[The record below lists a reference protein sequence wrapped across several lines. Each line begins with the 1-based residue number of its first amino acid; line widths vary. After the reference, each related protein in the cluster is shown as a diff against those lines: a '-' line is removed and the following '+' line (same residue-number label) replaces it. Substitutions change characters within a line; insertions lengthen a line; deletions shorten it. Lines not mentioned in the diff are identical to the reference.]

1 MRIRTTTVALV
12 ALAVLGLAGCSSS
25 SGGSDDDAPAAPGTA
40 AAIGRPDA
48 GKAAGDDGKAALTAA
63 VKAYITAFFKPDAEG
78 VIALLSTRC
87 AAGHSVTEMKQILAA
102 SMLTYGTPTVKSIE
116 VNSLSGDRAKA
127 TVHYVK
133 PPMPETPQS
142 WVREAGA
149 WKFDAC

>member
-1 MRIRTTTVALV
+1 MRIRTIAT
-12 ALAVLGLAGCSSS
+12 ALAVLAALTLAGCSSS
-25 SGGSDDDAPAAPGTA
+25 SSDDATPSASGAT
-40 AAIGRPDA
+40 GRPAA
-48 GKAAGDDGKAALTAA
+48 GKATSSDRDALNAA

-116 VNSLSGDRAKA
+116 INSLSGGRAKA

>member
-1 MRIRTTTVALV
+1 MRIRTTAT
-12 ALAVLGLAGCSSS
+12 ALAVLAALTLAGCSSS
-25 SGGSDDDAPAAPGTA
+25 SSGSDDATPAASATT
-40 AAIGRPDA
+40 GRPAA
-48 GKAAGDDGKAALTAA
+48 GKAASSDRAALNAA

-142 WVREAGA
+142 WVREAGE